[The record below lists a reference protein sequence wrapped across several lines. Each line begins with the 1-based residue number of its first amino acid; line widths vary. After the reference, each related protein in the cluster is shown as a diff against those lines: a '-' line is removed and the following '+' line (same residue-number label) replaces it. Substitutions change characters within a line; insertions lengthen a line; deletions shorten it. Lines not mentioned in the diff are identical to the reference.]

1 MGTTYGIDRLNFYA
15 STQCVELGELATIR
29 NIPDK
34 ELRNVRFQRR
44 SVLPLFEDPVT
55 LAVNAAK
62 PIVGAEASDIELLIV
77 ATETGLDYGKPLST
91 YVQDALGLGP
101 NCRNFEIKH
110 ACFAGTA
117 ALQTAVSYVR
127 SARPGAKALV
137 VMTDIARCHIG
148 EIAEIT
154 AGAGAV
160 ALLVSADPRIA
171 AVDPLSGRA
180 SKEVYDVARPTP
192 TSEWNDPVLSLYS
205 YLDLAEAA
213 WEHYRQA
220 AGAKSV
226 GSQFR
231 YMLYHAP
238 LTSLTER
245 AHRVLLESGSDDVS
259 SEDAAVSFARM
270 VAPSL
275 RYNREL
281 ANIYSG
287 SLYASIAG
295 LIDDPDTELAPGT
308 RVGCFSYGSG
318 ACGELFAL
326 TLAAT
331 ARATLAEQR
340 LAAHLEERRR
350 IPPDAYEQQILE
362 LQAALPLSDYVP
374 DATTPRGLYEAL
386 YAGRG
391 RLVLDRVDNHH
402 RRYRW
407 S

>member
-1 MGTTYGIDRLNFYA
+1 MRCGIDRLNLYA
-15 STQCVELGELATIR
+15 STQCVDLRELAAIR
-29 NIPDK
+29 NIPEK
-34 ELRNVRFQRR
+34 EVRNVRFEWR
-44 SVLPLFEDPVT
+44 SVLPLYEDPVT

-62 PIVGAEASDIELLIV
+62 PIIGADARDIELLIV

-127 SARPGAKALV
+127 CARPGAKALV
-137 VMTDIARCHIG
+137 VMSDIARLHIG

-160 ALLVSADPRIA
+160 ALLVGAEPRT
-171 AVDPLSGRA
+171 AVVEPLSGRA

-192 TSEWNDPVLSLYS
+192 ESEWNDPVLSLYS
-205 YLDLAEAA
+205 YLDLAEGA
-213 WEHYRQA
+213 WEHYRKST
-220 AGAKSV
+220 GAISPD
-226 GSQFR
+226 SHFR

-245 AHRVLLESGSDDVS
+245 AHRVLLEAGGEEVSD
-259 SEDAAVSFARM
+259 EAAAHSFARM

-275 RYNREL
+275 RYNRL
-281 ANIYSG
+281 LGNIYSG

-295 LIDDPDTELAPGT
+295 IVDDPATELSAGT
-308 RVGCFSYGSG
+308 LVGCFSYGSG
-318 ACGELFAL
+318 ACAELFAL
-326 TLAAT
+326 SMVAS
-331 ARATLAEQR
+331 ARATLAEQH
-340 LAAHLEERRR
+340 LAAHFAERRR
-350 IPPDAYEQQILE
+350 ISPEEYEAQIRA
-362 LQAALPLSDYVP
+362 LQRALTLSDYVP
-374 DATTPRGLYEAL
+374 EANAPAGLYETR

-391 RLVLDRVDNHH
+391 RLVLDRVENHH
-402 RRYRW
+402 RHYRW